1 MRGAEAVI
9 NGQAQ
14 ELSMDEFQSE
24 VLGSL
29 FGGSLLLEGNVVPVM
44 FGFEAKRV

>member
-9 NGQAQ
+9 NDQAQ

-29 FGGSLLLEGNVVPVM
+29 FGGSLLLEGNVFPVVL
-44 FGFEAKRV
+44 GLETKCV